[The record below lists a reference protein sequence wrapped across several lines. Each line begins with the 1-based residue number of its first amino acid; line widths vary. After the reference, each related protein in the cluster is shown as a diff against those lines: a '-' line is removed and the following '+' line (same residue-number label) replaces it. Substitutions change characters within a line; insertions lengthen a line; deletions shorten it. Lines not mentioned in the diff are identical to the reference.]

1 MQRRSFIAGSL
12 AASLAAPAIGRA
24 ASASTLRFVPDA
36 DLATLD
42 PVWTT
47 SYQSRDHAFMVYD
60 TLFGQ
65 DAGFRP
71 TVQMLEGFVV
81 ENDGRSYRMA
91 LRRNLKFHD
100 GTPVLARDCVAS
112 VARWGKR
119 DAFGQALMAAVDEL
133 SAPDDRTILFRLKA
147 PFPLLPDALSKTSPS
162 MCPIMPERLAQTDAF
177 TQVKDATGSGPYR
190 YVADERVPG
199 ARVVYQKFADYA
211 PRDNGKSERTSGPKI
226 ANFDRI
232 EWVVMPDASTVSS
245 ALQKGE
251 VDWWYT
257 PVADL
262 LASLAKSKDIRVQT
276 IVPTGTIATM
286 RFNQMQAPF
295 DNAAIRRAIVGAV
308 QQSDYMTAVMGDNR
322 ALWRDQVGY
331 FCPDTP
337 MASTA
342 GMAAL
347 TSKRD
352 LDRVRRDIE
361 AAGYKGERVVLLSP
375 QDIPSVKSLAEVTED
390 LLKKVGLN
398 VDAQAMDW
406 ATAVQRRTNAGPVDQ
421 GGWSIFQTSW
431 AGLDQFNPAGH
442 IFLRAN
448 GKNAA
453 PGWPS
458 SEKLEALRTEWFA
471 AGDLDAQKKVCE
483 QHPAPGIPGR
493 ALHPAR
499 PDPLADRVPGRPD
512 RRAGRAAAVLERPQ
526 GVRRA

>member
-1 MQRRSFIAGSL
+1 MHRRSFIAGTAAAL
-12 AASLAAPAIGRA
+12 AVPLAAPSIGRA
-24 ASASTLRFVPDA
+24 ANASTLRFVPDA

-47 SYQSRDHAFMVYD
+47 SYQSRDHGFLVYD

-65 DAGFRP
+65 DASFKP
-71 TVQMLEGFVV
+71 TVQMLEGFVI
-81 ENDGRSYRMA
+81 EDDGKRYRMA

-112 VARWGKR
+112 IARWGKR

-133 SAPDDRTILFRLKA
+133 SAPDDRTIVFRLKA

-177 TQVKDATGSGPYR
+177 TQVKEATGSGPYR
-190 YVADERVPG
+190 YKADERVPG
-199 ARVVYQKFADYA
+199 ARVVYEKFAGYV
-211 PRDNGKSERTSGPKI
+211 PRDNGKAERTAGPKV
-226 ANFDRI
+226 AYFDRV
-232 EWVVMPDASTVSS
+232 EWDILPDASTVSS
-245 ALQKGE
+245 ALLRGE

-262 LASLAKSKDIRVQT
+262 LPSLRRSKDIRIET
-276 IVPTGTIATM
+276 IVPTGVIATM
-286 RFNQMQAPF
+286 RFNQTQAPF
-295 DNAAIRRAIVGAV
+295 NNPALRRAIVGAV
-308 QQSDYMTAVMGDNR
+308 QQSDYMTAVMGDDTK
-322 ALWRDQVGY
+322 LWRDQVGY

-342 GMAAL
+342 GMSAL
-347 TSKRD
+347 TSPRD
-352 LDRVRRDIE
+352 LDRVKREVE
-361 AAGYKGERVVLLSP
+361 AAGYKGERVALLAP
-375 QDIPSVKSLAEVTED
+375 QDIASVKSLAEVTAD
-390 LLKKVGLN
+390 VLKRSGFN
-398 VDAQAMDW
+398 VDVQAMDW
-406 ATAVQRRTNAGPVDQ
+406 ATAVQRRANAGPVDQ

-442 IFLRAN
+442 VFLRAN

-471 AGDLDAQKKVCE
+471 AKDLDAQKKICE
-483 QHPAPGIPGR
+483 QIQLQAFQDVPYIPLGQTLSPTAYR
-493 ALHPAR
+493 ADLNGVL
-499 PDPLADRVPGRPD
+499 DGLPLFWNVKRG
-512 RRAGRAAAVLERPQ
+512 
-526 GVRRA
+526 

>member
-1 MQRRSFIAGSL
+1 MHRRQLIAATTAAL
-12 AASLAAPAIGRA
+12 AMPSIGRA

-47 SYQSRDHAFMVYD
+47 SYQSRDHGFLVYD

-65 DAGFRP
+65 DASFKA

-81 ENDGRSYRMA
+81 EDDGRSYKMA

-112 VARWGKR
+112 IARWGKR

-147 PFPLLPDALSKTSPS
+147 PFPLLPDALGKTSPN
-162 MCPIMPERLAQTDAF
+162 MCPIMPERLALTDGF
-177 TQVKDATGSGPYR
+177 TQVKEAIGSGPYR
-190 YVADERVPG
+190 YKADERVPG
-199 ARVVYQKFADYA
+199 ARVAYEKFADYA

-232 EWVVMPDASTVSS
+232 EWVILPDPSTASS
-245 ALQKGE
+245 ALQRGE
-251 VDWWYT
+251 IDWWYA

-262 LASLAKSKDIRVQT
+262 LPNLRKNKDIRVET
-276 IVPTGTIATM
+276 IVPTGVIATM
-286 RFNQMQAPF
+286 RFNQTQAPF
-295 DNAAIRRAIVGAV
+295 DNPAIRRAILGAV
-308 QQSDYMTAVMGDNR
+308 QQSDYMTAVMGEDHK
-322 ALWRDQVGY
+322 LWRDQVGY
-331 FCPDTP
+331 FCPNTP
-337 MASTA
+337 MASKA
-342 GMAAL
+342 GMDAL
-347 TSKRD
+347 TGPRD
-352 LDRVRRDIE
+352 LERARRDIA

-375 QDIPSVKSLAEVTED
+375 QDIASVKSLAEVTAD
-390 LLKKVGLN
+390 MLKKIGLN

-406 ATAVQRRTNAGPVDQ
+406 ATAVQRRANAGPADQ

-448 GKNAA
+448 GRNAA

-458 SEKLEALRTEWFA
+458 SDKLEALRAEWFA
-471 AGDLDAQKKVCE
+471 ATDLDAQKAVCE
-483 QHPAPGIPGR
+483 KIQLQAFQDVPYIPLGQTLPPTAYR
-493 ALHPAR
+493 ADLTGVL
-499 PDPLADRVPGRPD
+499 DGLPLFWN
-512 RRAGRAAAVLERPQ
+512 
-526 GVRRA
+526 VRRG